1 MNNTYDYDATETE
14 IDLIDLM
21 KELIRHWKSI
31 MLITLIA
38 MVIAAGVSAL
48 RSAGEVS
55 EQDIAEQEADIRTG
69 YELLKLQYE
78 NDMKVY
84 NMRESTYEEYNE
96 AVDML
101 TEELERLKSI
111 PESDK
116 EGRLTSLVTISSL
129 QGVVNNANSM
139 RTYYKD
145 LEKPEKIASFES
157 YKAEQLKEAGVNLG
171 LGGISIKYL
180 VIGLFVGGFL
190 GCFIWGMVYL
200 LDGKIKTGSELAR
213 CYGVNLL
220 GSPDKTGLVA
230 ANVRNFIPE
239 GTSSLLVTGS
249 IAEEDLKKVSEAIKA
264 TTGIDKIETAA
275 GLNRNADTALLLS
288 GTDAVVLV
296 ERLKKTKLADLVEEI
311 SMIRNAGKE
320 LIGVAV

>member
-1 MNNTYDYDATETE
+1 MNNTYDYDAAETE

-38 MVIAAGVSAL
+38 MIIAAGVSSF

-55 EQDIAEQEADIRTG
+55 EQDIAEQEAELRTD

-78 NDMKVY
+78 GDMKVY
-84 NMRESTYEEYNE
+84 SMRESTYEVYAQ

-101 TEELERLKSI
+101 MDELERLKSI

-116 EGRLTSLVTISSL
+116 EGRLASLVTISSL
-129 QGVVNNANSM
+129 QGVVSSSNSI
-139 RTYYKD
+139 RSYYKD
-145 LEKPEKIASFES
+145 LEKPEKIPGFEA
-157 YKAEQLKEAGVNLG
+157 YKAEQLKADGVNPG

-180 VIGLFVGGFL
+180 AVGLIVGGFL

-200 LDGKIKTGSELAR
+200 LDGKIKTGSEVAR
-213 CYGVNLL
+213 CHGVNLL

-239 GTSSLLVTGS
+239 GTNSLLVTGS

-275 GLNRNADTALLLS
+275 GLNRDADTALLLS